1 MGIEHNQWAAYFKEF
16 NLRNRWRLTRLL
28 VLNEAGAHDQEEER
42 GMPLVG
48 LSLEADRE
56 GALRLHIM
64 LGDESVTDPRRQ
76 TYTITG
82 VKRVIPKRSLGGRDE
97 ALEIEDEQG
106 EKNLL
111 WFEPPSIVCEMRP

>member
-16 NLRNRWRLTRLL
+16 NRRNRWRPTQL
-28 VLNEAGAHDQEEER
+28 VMLNEAGAQEEEER
-42 GMPLVG
+42 SMPLVG
-48 LSLEADRE
+48 ISLEADLE
-56 GALRLHIM
+56 GSLRLHIM

-82 VKRVIPKRSLGGRDE
+82 VKRVIPKCSVGGQDE

-111 WFEPPSIVCEMRP
+111 RFEPLPIQ

>member
-1 MGIEHNQWAAYFKEF
+1 MGIEHGQWDAYFKEF
-16 NLRNRWRLTRLL
+16 NRRNRWRLTRLV
-28 VLNEAGAHDQEEER
+28 VLNEAGTQDKEKR

-56 GALRLHIM
+56 GMTRIHIM

-76 TYTITG
+76 TYTITA
-82 VKRVIPKRSLGGRDE
+82 VKRILPKCSAGGRDE

-111 WFEPPSIVCEMRP
+111 WFEPSPVVCETMP

>member
-16 NLRNRWRLTRLL
+16 NLRNRWRLTTLV
-28 VLNEAGAHDQEEER
+28 VLNGADTQKEEER

-48 LSLEADRE
+48 LSLEADHE
-56 GALRLHIM
+56 GAVRLHIM

-82 VKRVIPKRSLGGRDE
+82 VKRVIPKCSVGGRDE

-111 WFEPPSIVCEMRP
+111 WFEPSPIVCETRP